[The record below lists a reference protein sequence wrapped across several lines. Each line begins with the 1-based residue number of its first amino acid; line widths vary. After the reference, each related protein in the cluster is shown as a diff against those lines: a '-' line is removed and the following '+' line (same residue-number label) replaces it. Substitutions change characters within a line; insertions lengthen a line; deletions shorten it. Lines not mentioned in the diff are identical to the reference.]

1 MKIQRGHVY
10 WVAFPDRAPRGAEIE
25 KTRPCVVL
33 SLDSI
38 NTVRRTVIVV
48 PLTTSPKPAPPIAL
62 SVLSAG
68 KDSVAV
74 CDQVQVIDKQHIKEE
89 MVRLSEHDLQMI
101 EDSVRV
107 ILGL

>member
-1 MKIQRGHVY
+1 MNVQRGHIY
-10 WVAFPDRAPRGAEIE
+10 WVAFPDRSPRGAEIE

-38 NTVRRTVIVV
+38 NAVRRTVVV
-48 PLTTSPKPAPPIAL
+48 IPLTTSPKAVPPIAI

-74 CDQVQVIDKQHIKEE
+74 CDQVQVVDKK
-89 MVRLSEHDLQMI
+89 RLHSEHGRISDTDLKTI
-101 EDSVRV
+101 EDSARV